1 MTRRDGY
8 AKLKSKPITIY
19 HKQVFTIQ
27 NKEYII
33 FTDTQSLSS
42 ATRRPAFTHSR
53 AVPQPQ
59 PQPQPQPP
67 VTTTGPHSIDH
78 SLIVDSSSSPMLP
91 RPGGVIFDSTV
102 KEPRRTGECHT
113 WTPPDPLRNGASK
126 FKWRHIRHHLV
137 IDLSSPLDATAT
149 RLGVVKDEGCET
161 ANGELEIRDAND

>member
-1 MTRRDGY
+1 MSLPLNSVAKMPKRNGLRTMVEWKCVRAGEKKNTRVGTSTVLSIIELFTSTRRYEKMTRRDGY

-91 RPGGVIFDSTV
+91 RSQT
-102 KEPRRTGECHT
+102 
-113 WTPPDPLRNGASK
+113 
-126 FKWRHIRHHLV
+126 
-137 IDLSSPLDATAT
+137 
-149 RLGVVKDEGCET
+149 
-161 ANGELEIRDAND
+161 